1 MATSPKKSVSLPH
14 LDARGF
20 ARMVDVG
27 AKPST
32 HRVAVAEAFI
42 RMTPETM
49 DKLADGELAK
59 GDALSVARIAG
70 IQAAKRAWE
79 LIPLAHPIALT
90 HAAVDVMIERDKG
103 GVRVETRVETV
114 GMTGVEIEA
123 MVAASTAAL
132 AVYDM
137 AKAHDR
143 GMVIE
148 RVQLVMKAGGKSGT
162 YRRRERR
169 GDTDRAEKPGVRVVE
184 KGVKAAKPVKA
195 AKAVAAAKPVK
206 TAKPAATASKKKRR

>member
-1 MATSPKKSVSLPH
+1 MATSPKSLPH

-42 RMTPETM
+42 RMNPETM
-49 DKLADGELAK
+49 DALAAGELAK

-114 GMTGVEIEA
+114 GTTGVEIEA

-143 GMVIE
+143 GMVVE

-169 GDTDRAEKPGVRVVE
+169 GDTDPAAQPPVRAKAKVVS
-184 KGVKAAKPVKA
+184 KAVKASKPKPKPKKA
-195 AKAVAAAKPVK
+195 PARKPR
-206 TAKPAATASKKKRR
+206 SGR